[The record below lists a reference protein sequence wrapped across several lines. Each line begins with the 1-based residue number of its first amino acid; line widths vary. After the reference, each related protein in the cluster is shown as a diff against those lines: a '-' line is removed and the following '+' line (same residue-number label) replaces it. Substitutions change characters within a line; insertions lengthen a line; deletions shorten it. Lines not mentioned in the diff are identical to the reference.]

1 MVEDPPKAP
10 ITEFIHNQLYFINF
24 VDMEPA
30 LIILSI
36 SSLVLLTVSL
46 ILFFRKNGTTDRMRS
61 QWEQE
66 LDELKN
72 QNEDWRGQKEALAL
86 DLARVS
92 QQAQSL
98 EQEKGRLLEEHK
110 EKTQE
115 LRGELQGLR
124 EQYMEAEKSLQSA
137 RSFFK
142 AQEEQLKAQ
151 KEEIEQTKKQLNLEF
166 QSIANKILEEKTQKF
181 TETNSRTLDQILS
194 PLKDKIKT
202 FEEKVDKTYN
212 HEAAERNTLKG
223 VVEQLMEQSKHIKD
237 EANSLTRALRGD
249 NKRQGNW
256 GEVILE
262 RVLERSG
269 LIKDQEYHLQASLVD
284 EEGRR
289 LQPDAIIHLPDEKHL
304 VVDSKVSLVSYERW
318 VNAEEDEERD
328 QFAKQ
333 HVISVENHV
342 KSLSAK
348 NYQELYDINSPDF
361 VLLFMP
367 IESAF
372 SMSVTY
378 KPELF
383 SDAWDRKVV
392 IVSPSTLL
400 ATLRTIASI
409 WKQERQTRNVLE
421 IAREAG
427 ALYDKFVG
435 FLVDMDKVGTQLNQA
450 QRSHE
455 EARKKL
461 GTGKGNVIR
470 RVEKLKS
477 LGANASKQIDSK
489 DLDLDEDSEE

>member
-1 MVEDPPKAP
+1 MD
-10 ITEFIHNQLYFINF
+10 
-24 VDMEPA
+24 PA

-36 SSLVLLTVSL
+36 SSLLFLTVAL
-46 ILFFRKNGTTDRMRS
+46 ILFFRKSGS
-61 QWEQE
+61 V
-66 LDELKN
+66 
-72 QNEDWRGQKEALAL
+72 
-86 DLARVS
+86 DLARVT
-92 QQAQSL
+92 QQVQSL
-98 EQEKGRLLEEHK
+98 EQEKSHMLEAHK
-110 EKTQE
+110 ERTKE
-115 LRGELQGLR
+115 LRDELERLR
-124 EQYMEAEKSLQSA
+124 EQYLEAEKSLESA
-137 RSFFK
+137 RSYFK
-142 AQEEQLKAQ
+142 AQEDRLKAQ

-166 QSIANKILEEKTQKF
+166 QSIANKILEEKSQKF
-181 TETNSRTLDQILS
+181 TETNSKSLDQILS
-194 PLKDKIKT
+194 PLKDKIKS
-202 FEEKVDKTYN
+202 FEEKVDKAYHREST
-212 HEAAERNTLKG
+212 ERNTLKG

-237 EANSLTRALRGD
+237 EANSLSRALRGD

-269 LIKDQEYHLQASLVD
+269 LIKDQEYRLQASLVD
-284 EEGRR
+284 EEGKR
-289 LQPDAIIHLPDEKHL
+289 LQPDAIILLPDEKHL

-318 VNAEEDEERD
+318 VNAEEEEERD

-378 KPELF
+378 KPEIF

-435 FLVDMDKVGTQLNQA
+435 FLGDMDKVGTQLNQA
-450 QRSHE
+450 QRAHE

-477 LGANASKQIDSK
+477 LGANASKQIDSS
-489 DLDLDEDSEE
+489 DLDLEWKEDSEG